1 MLGDLMNEQVV
12 FDLHD
17 ESGNKFY
24 LIDDLLE
31 PLKEELTD
39 FFQDNNSM
47 MNMEFVKKVLFS
59 HELQANNQVEGYFDD
74 IELINNIIKRKV
86 RKIDD
91 VEKKQRI
98 INLYKGYQFIL
109 KYKLVNEKSLRK
121 LYDILSKDLLIPED
135 IEMMG
140 EYYRKDIVYIVNKY
154 ISLEK
159 SDQGVDYH
167 VIPKLMNEYFNFF
180 NNKKASNVI
189 DEYLYS
195 QILHF
200 YLVYIHPYFD
210 VNGRCARTM
219 SMWHLIKNEAY
230 PFIIFNREIAMHSK
244 EYYEAIENTKLSRD
258 LTIFLLYM
266 MKVAKVELE
275 KEYLIQNIKPEI
287 KKELKSEDYQT
298 LLYFLSINGM
308 TTTLDFTTLYNKYL
322 GKKKPQEVNEKM
334 LLPLVEKGIFNVL
347 RYSNKKSVTNMV
359 LELNKDNIDCDMT
372 KIKRLKI

>member
-1 MLGDLMNEQVV
+1 MNEQIV

-17 ESGNKFY
+17 ENGNKFY

-31 PLKEELTD
+31 PLKEELTE
-39 FFQDNNSM
+39 FFQDTNSM
-47 MNMEFVKKVLFS
+47 MNIEFVKKVLFS
-59 HELQANNQVEGYFDD
+59 HELQANNQVEGYSDD

-109 KYKLVNEKSLRK
+109 KYKLVNEKSLKK

-140 EYYRKDIVYIVNKY
+140 EYYRNDIVYIVNKY

-244 EYYEAIENTKLSRD
+244 EYYDAIENTKLSHD

-347 RYSNKKSVTNMV
+347 RYSNKKNVTNMV
-359 LELNKDNIDCDMT
+359 LELNKDNIYCDMS

>member
-140 EYYRKDIVYIVNKY
+140 EYYRNDIVYIVNKY

>member
-1 MLGDLMNEQVV
+1 MLGDLMNEQIV

-17 ESGNKFY
+17 ELGNKFY

-31 PLKEELTD
+31 PLKEELTE

-47 MNMEFVKKVLFS
+47 MNIEFVKKVLFS
-59 HELQANNQVEGYFDD
+59 HELQANNQVEGYSDD

-91 VEKKQRI
+91 MEKKQRI

-109 KYKLVNEKSLRK
+109 KYKLVNEKSLKK

-140 EYYRKDIVYIVNKY
+140 EYYRNDIVYIVNKY
-154 ISLEK
+154 LSLEK

-244 EYYEAIENTKLSRD
+244 EYYDAIENTKLSHD

-266 MKVAKVELE
+266 LKVAKVELE

-347 RYSNKKSVTNMV
+347 RYSNKKNVTNMV
-359 LELNKDNIDCDMT
+359 LELNKDNIDCDMS